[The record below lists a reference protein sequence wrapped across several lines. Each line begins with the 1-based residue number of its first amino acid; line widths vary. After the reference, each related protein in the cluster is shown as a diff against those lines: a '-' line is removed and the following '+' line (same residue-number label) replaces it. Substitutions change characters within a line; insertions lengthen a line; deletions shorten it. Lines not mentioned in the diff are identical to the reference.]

1 MTEEQEATCA
11 AATGATG
18 GAIGSVGTVAV
29 LGVPGLGAIGI
40 TSGLA
45 TVGSVVGGG
54 MASGLVIAVA
64 GPVAIGAAAYGLY
77 KWFTD

>member
-1 MTEEQEATCA
+1 MTEEEKATCA

-18 GAIGSVGTVAV
+18 GAAASIGAVAA
-29 LGVPGLGAIGI
+29 LGVPGLGATAI

-45 TVGSVVGGG
+45 TLGSVVGGG
-54 MASGLVIAVA
+54 MATGLVLAVA
-64 GPVAIGAAAYGLY
+64 APVAIGAAAYGLY